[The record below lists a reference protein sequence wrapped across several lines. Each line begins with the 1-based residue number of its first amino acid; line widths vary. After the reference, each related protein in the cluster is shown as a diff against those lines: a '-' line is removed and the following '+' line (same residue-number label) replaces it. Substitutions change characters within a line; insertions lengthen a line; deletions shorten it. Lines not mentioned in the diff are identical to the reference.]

1 MSLHEHNH
9 PGINIAHA
17 DAGASR
23 HAQTTVFG
31 FWVFLMS
38 DAVLFALLFATYGV
52 MLRGAAG
59 GPGPADLFHLR
70 SAFLET
76 VVLLASSFTFGMAS
90 LAMKYDARRSHLLV
104 WLAITLV
111 LGLTFLGLELHDF
124 SGMLGEG
131 ASPQRSGYLSALY
144 TLLSVHGLHVLIG
157 SLWIVVM
164 LVQIMVFGDVPAVKT
179 RLLRLGLFW
188 HFLDIV
194 WVAIFTVV
202 YLQGLAR

>member
-1 MSLHEHNH
+1 MSASENNH
-9 PGINIAHA
+9 PGINLAHA
-17 DAGASR
+17 SAGENR
-23 HAQTTVFG
+23 HAETTVFG

-52 MLRGAAG
+52 MRPGTAG
-59 GPGPADLFHLR
+59 GPGPADLFHLQ

-76 VVLLASSFTFGMAS
+76 VVLLCSSFTFGMAS
-90 LAMKYDARRSHLLV
+90 LAIKYDARRAHLLV

-124 SGMLGEG
+124 SGMLAEG

-164 LVQIMVFGDVPAVKT
+164 MVQIMVFGDIPAVRT

-202 YLQGLAR
+202 YLQGLA

>member
-1 MSLHEHNH
+1 M
-9 PGINIAHA
+9 
-17 DAGASR
+17 
-23 HAQTTVFG
+23 
-31 FWVFLMS
+31 
-38 DAVLFALLFATYGV
+38 ALLC
-52 MLRGAAG
+52 
-59 GPGPADLFHLR
+59 
-70 SAFLET
+70 
-76 VVLLASSFTFGMAS
+76 SSFTFGMAS
-90 LAMKYDARRSHLLV
+90 LAMKYDARRAHLLV

-124 SGMLGEG
+124 SGMLAEG

-144 TLLSVHGLHVLIG
+144 MLLSVHGLHVLIG
-157 SLWIVVM
+157 SLWIIVMMVQVV
-164 LVQIMVFGDVPAVKT
+164 VFGDIPAVKT